1 VSGERLRTEQLGK
14 QYGDTWAVEDVTL
27 ELGEGIHGLLGPNGA
42 GKSTLLRTLTT
53 LTQPTTGTAY
63 WNGTDLTTTPDAVRS
78 VLGYL
83 PQSFGAYPELTVVEF
98 LEYVATLRGLD
109 DETASARIEAQL
121 ELTNLGA
128 VRDERIGTFS
138 GGMRRRVGIAQAL
151 VNDPDLLI
159 VDEPTVGLDPE
170 ERVRFRNVLSSA
182 ADDRV
187 VILSTHI
194 VPDVEATANTVALL
208 NNGELMTHTDPETLA
223 ERVAGDVYETVVPRA
238 ELDTLRAQH
247 QVCRTVQRGDGVEV
261 RLLAGERPTETADR
275 VAPTLEDAYL
285 ACIDGREGL

>member
-1 VSGERLRTEQLGK
+1 MSGGRLRTEQLGK

-98 LEYVATLRGLD
+98 LEYVATLRGVD

-121 ELTNLGA
+121 ELTNLED

-170 ERVRFRNVLSSA
+170 ERVRFRNVLSST

-208 NNGELMTHTDPETLA
+208 NDGELVTHTDPETLA
-223 ERVAGDVYETVVPRA
+223 ERVAGDVYEAVVPRA
-238 ELDTLRAQH
+238 ELDTLRDRH

>member
-1 VSGERLRTEQLGK
+1 MSGGRLRTEALGK

-27 ELGEGIHGLLGPNGA
+27 DLDEGIHGLLGPNGA

-53 LTQPTTGTAY
+53 LTRPTTGTAY
-63 WNGTDLTTTPDAVRS
+63 WDGTDLTERPDAVRS

-83 PQSFGAYPELTVVEF
+83 PQSFGAYPELTVAEF

-121 ELTNLGA
+121 ELTNLGD
-128 VRDERIGTFS
+128 VRHERIGTFS

-151 VNDPDLLI
+151 VNDPELLI

-170 ERVRFRNVLSSA
+170 ERVRFRNVLSST

-194 VPDVEATANTVALL
+194 VPDVEATANTVALMNDGRL
-208 NNGELMTHTDPETLA
+208 VTHTDPETLA
-223 ERVAGDVYETVVPRA
+223 ERVADDVYEAVVPRG
-238 ELDTLRAQH
+238 ELDTLRERH
-247 QVCRTVQRGDGVEV
+247 QVCRTVQRADGVEV
-261 RLLAGERPTETADR
+261 RLLADDRPTETAER
-275 VAPTLEDAYL
+275 VTPTLEDGYL
-285 ACIDGREGL
+285 ASIDGREGL

>member
-1 VSGERLRTEQLGK
+1 
-14 QYGDTWAVEDVTL
+14 
-27 ELGEGIHGLLGPNGA
+27 
-42 GKSTLLRTLTT
+42 
-53 LTQPTTGTAY
+53 
-63 WNGTDLTTTPDAVRS
+63 
-78 VLGYL
+78 
-83 PQSFGAYPELTVVEF
+83 
-98 LEYVATLRGLD
+98 
-109 DETASARIEAQL
+109 
-121 ELTNLGA
+121 
-128 VRDERIGTFS
+128 
-138 GGMRRRVGIAQAL
+138 MRRRVGIAQAL

-208 NNGELMTHTDPETLA
+208 NDGELVTHTDPETLA
-223 ERVAGDVYETVVPRA
+223 ERVAGDVYEAVVPRA
-238 ELDTLRAQH
+238 ELDTLRDRH

-261 RLLAGERPTETADR
+261 RPLAGERPTETADR
-275 VAPTLEDAYL
+275 VPPTLEDAYL